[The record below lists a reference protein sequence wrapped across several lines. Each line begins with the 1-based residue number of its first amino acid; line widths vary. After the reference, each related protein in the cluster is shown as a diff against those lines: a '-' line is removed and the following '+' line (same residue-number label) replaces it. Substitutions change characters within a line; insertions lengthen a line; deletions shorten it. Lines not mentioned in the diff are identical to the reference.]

1 MIDYAKLDTAA
12 DGWRERFHEA
22 SPFPHLV
29 IDGLFDA
36 NLAAEIGAAFPPVR
50 AGFRSHRHL
59 HSDKYSVQDEA
70 QFPPVVRMAM
80 DELHGPRFLAWL
92 ERATGMAG
100 LEPDPHRFG
109 EGMHASG
116 PGGFLDVQGK
126 KFEIESGTVTF
137 TGAPNNPT
145 AEITA
150 GWSAPE
156 GTRVYADFV
165 GPIKTGKV
173 NLRSEPA
180 RSKSEIFAII
190 MYGSDQD
197 ASEGQGQAADTTTQM
212 AGMGGGLATQG
223 LNKAIRGL
231 TGSDFAT
238 VRVDTSSSANPRP
251 EIEFQ
256 IARRISL
263 QLATV
268 FGQLPLDRPDRNFA
282 SINWRFKRNWSAQT
296 TVGDQGS
303 STVDLIWQRR
313 Y

>member
-1 MIDYAKLDTAA
+1 M
-12 DGWRERFHEA
+12 
-22 SPFPHLV
+22 
-29 IDGLFDA
+29 
-36 NLAAEIGAAFPPVR
+36 
-50 AGFRSHRHL
+50 
-59 HSDKYSVQDEA
+59 
-70 QFPPVVRMAM
+70 
-80 DELHGPRFLAWL
+80 
-92 ERATGMAG
+92 
-100 LEPDPHRFG
+100 
-109 EGMHASG
+109 
-116 PGGFLDVQGK
+116 
-126 KFEIESGTVTF
+126 
-137 TGAPNNPT
+137 
-145 AEITA
+145 
-150 GWSAPE
+150 
-156 GTRVYADFV
+156 YADFV

-197 ASEGQGQAADTTTQM
+197 ASAGQGQAADTTTQM